1 MGRPGYVDYN
11 VLNTVFLMLSM
22 LGCYSEVHNNIMY
35 SLWYANYVVRSL
47 QYLHVHNN
55 NIIIQHY
62 SNVCCIITTVH
73 VYMYIHIP
81 ILYAV
86 QFNSVLVSMHDVI
99 FHNLT
104 HTLRQ
109 KLMSQQSWTARC
121 PLDPLLWWNW
131 NETRHWNGSQEWM
144 EWGPVRLRPLGMPIC
159 SRVATW
165 LRCTGWTWSREAGR
179 DLAYHHQYNDQPGV
193 KD

>member
-1 MGRPGYVDYN
+1 MGRPGYKDYN

-22 LGCYSEVHNNIMY
+22 LGCYNEVHNNIMY
-35 SLWYANYVVRSL
+35 SLWYANYVV
-47 QYLHVHNN
+47 

-62 SNVCCIITTVH
+62 SNVCCTITTVH

-86 QFNSVLVSMHDVI
+86 QFNSVLVSICMMSYFI
-99 FHNLT
+99 IRANLT
-104 HTLRQ
+104 RTLRQ
-109 KLMSQQSWTARC
+109 KLMSQQSWTAWC
-121 PLDPLLWWNW
+121 PLGPLLWWNW

-144 EWGPVRLRPLGMPIC
+144 EWGPVRLHPLGTPIC
-159 SRVATW
+159 SRAAAW

-179 DLAYHHQYNDQPGV
+179 DLAYHHQYNDQPGE